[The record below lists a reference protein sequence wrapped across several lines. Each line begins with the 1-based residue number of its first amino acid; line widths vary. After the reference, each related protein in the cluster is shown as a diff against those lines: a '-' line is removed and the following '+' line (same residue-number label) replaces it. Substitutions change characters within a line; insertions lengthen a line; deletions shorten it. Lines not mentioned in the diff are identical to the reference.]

1 MEDNEIAVFCLE
13 ASEEVHENIDDAKYV
28 QDFADGDAPLRFDC
42 VSVKCI
48 SERYVKE

>member
-28 QDFADGDAPLRFDC
+28 QDFADGALI
-42 VSVKCI
+42 VS
-48 SERYVKE
+48 RWNA